1 MTVKVLLTAGC
12 SFSECINYD
21 RNHNADNQTW
31 PIFLRNHLAVSHVS
45 EAMGSQG
52 NGLISRRVQYRLSQL
67 LKQYAPDEILVGIM
81 WTGRDRFEFYFEQP
95 VEFTT
100 NIDGWIENPTS
111 VTDQDP
117 GGWVILNPHWKHEH
131 NAPFYRHYYNETAAQ
146 LYTIEHIL
154 NCQRYLDLTGVK
166 YFFTQAFD
174 STFNDFY
181 RANPTCDY
189 LWQQIAWSKFL
200 PVRSEYHWVKEN
212 CPNTDVDN
220 FHPHP
225 WQHEKFVQQVIVP
238 HLINGKIIHS

>member
-1 MTVKVLLTAGC
+1 MTIKALLTAGC

-21 RNHNADNQTW
+21 RNQNADNKTW
-31 PIFLRNHLAVSHVS
+31 PIFLRETIAVPHYS

-52 NGLISRRVQYRLSQL
+52 NGLISRRVQYRLTEL
-67 LKQYAPDEILVGIM
+67 LTQYAPEEILVGIM

-111 VTDQDP
+111 VTDHDP

-131 NAPFYRHYYNETAAQ
+131 NGAFYRHYYNETAAQ
-146 LYTIEHIL
+146 LYTLEHIL
-154 NCQRYLDLTGVK
+154 NCQRYLQLLGVK
-166 YFFTQAFD
+166 YFFTNAFD

-181 RANPTCDY
+181 KNNPTCGY
-189 LWQQIAWSKFL
+189 LWNQIAWDRFL
-200 PVRSEYHWVKEN
+200 PVRSEYHWVREH
-212 CPNTDVDN
+212 CPNTHIDN

-225 WQHEKFVQQVIVP
+225 WQHQKFVEQVIVP
-238 HLINGKIIHS
+238 FLAKDKII